1 MYGGIEGV
9 IKWPFDDDEL
19 KSIISICIVL
29 KGYLKNNK
37 HGCEDIIYCLGL
49 SSWLYQV
56 ATGKLS
62 ACAVCCHFRLFA
74 VNSEQSL

>member
-29 KGYLKNNK
+29 KGYLKK
-37 HGCEDIIYCLGL
+37 
-49 SSWLYQV
+49 
-56 ATGKLS
+56 
-62 ACAVCCHFRLFA
+62 
-74 VNSEQSL
+74 